1 MRYQGRDDLFVAEL
15 AEGTSVA
22 GVFTRSLCPSAPVD
36 WCKQLLDSGTRTAR
50 AVVCNAGNANAFTG
64 SAGETSVQVT
74 VETLAD
80 QLGVLPEEIFVASTG
95 VIGEPMPD
103 DLLRSS
109 LPALAGAVGA
119 ASPEA
124 WAASADAIR
133 TTDTFAKGSARRIDG
148 GVSHVVGIA
157 KGSGMIA
164 PDMATMLAFVFTD
177 LPVEPTLLQQCL
189 STSVERSFNRI
200 TVDSDTSTSDTVLL
214 FATGE
219 QIDDELAD
227 PNDPKLVAFQQA
239 LDAVLL
245 DLAQQ
250 IVRDGEGATK
260 FVEVTVTGAADDQA
274 AKAIA
279 LAIGN
284 SPLVK
289 TALAAEDANWGRLVM
304 AVGKSGQAA
313 DRDKIAIWI
322 GDEQVTADG
331 KVLASYSEERA
342 TEHLRTPRSRSGST
356 SASATATPRSGP
368 AISPTATSTSMR
380 VPLMTDNLS
389 DRGFSPE
396 RRAGALV
403 EALPYIQR
411 FRDAVVVVKFGG
423 NAMVDPALSQT
434 FAEDIVLLRSVGLK
448 PVVVHGGGPQ
458 IGELL
463 RGSARRRRSSTACG
477 SPTPRPSTSPAWCW
491 SAKSVV
497 TSSARSMSTV
507 PTPWASLA
515 RTAA

>member
-1 MRYQGRDDLFVAEL
+1 M
-15 AEGTSVA
+15 A

-124 WAASADAIR
+124 WALSADAIR
-133 TTDTFAKGSARRIDG
+133 TTDTFAKGSARRVDG

-227 PNDPKLVAFQQA
+227 PNDPKLAAFQQA

-331 KVLASYSEERA
+331 KVLASYSEEQA
-342 TEHLRTPRSRSGST
+342 TEHLRTPEVEIRVDVGIGDGDATIWTCDLTHGYIDINAGYRS
-356 SASATATPRSGP
+356 
-368 AISPTATSTSMR
+368 
-380 VPLMTDNLS
+380 
-389 DRGFSPE
+389 
-396 RRAGALV
+396 
-403 EALPYIQR
+403 
-411 FRDAVVVVKFGG
+411 
-423 NAMVDPALSQT
+423 
-434 FAEDIVLLRSVGLK
+434 
-448 PVVVHGGGPQ
+448 
-458 IGELL
+458 
-463 RGSARRRRSSTACG
+463 
-477 SPTPRPSTSPAWCW
+477 
-491 SAKSVV
+491 
-497 TSSARSMSTV
+497 
-507 PTPWASLA
+507 
-515 RTAA
+515 